1 MTANLLFVCG
11 SLNQTIMM
19 HKIAQSLPE
28 FNSFFTPFFAEGMLA
43 RMVPTGIL
51 DHTILA
57 GCHYAATDNYLI
69 KNKLSVDNGGKKHKY
84 ELTITGTDLIVQ
96 SNLRKNRL
104 VLVQEGITEPEDLA
118 YHAVKALG
126 LPRFL
131 ANTAATGL
139 SDAYDRFFV
148 ASQGYKDLF
157 IRKGVRPEKMV
168 VTGIPNFDNA
178 REACQND
185 FPFKNYVLVAT
196 SSIRETGKLDNRLA
210 FLRKVRHLAAG
221 KTVLFRLHPNENM
234 KRAER
239 EIRSVFSE
247 AIIFRDGNTNHM
259 IANCSVL
266 ITQVSSVVFTGIALG
281 KEVYSNYDLDTL
293 YRLAPIQ
300 NGGTSAAR
308 IADECRAVIQL
319 PLYELR
325 RSQPV
330 RRQTLIPNWQPFG
343 FE

>member
-11 SLNQTIMM
+11 SLNQTTMM

-28 FNSFFTPFFAEGMLA
+28 FNNFFSPFYAEGMLA
-43 RMVPTGIL
+43 KMVPTGAL

-57 GCHYAATDNYLI
+57 GSHYAATENYL
-69 KNKLSVDNGGKKHKY
+69 KNNRLSVDLGGRKHQY
-84 ELTITGTDLIVQ
+84 DLAITGTDLIVQ

-104 VLVQEGITEPEDLA
+104 ILIQEGITEPEDTA
-118 YHAVKALG
+118 YHVVKNLG

-148 ASQGYKDLF
+148 ASQGYKELF
-157 IRKGVRPEKMV
+157 IRKGVKPEKVV

-178 REACQND
+178 AEALQND
-185 FPFKNYVLVAT
+185 FPYRGYVLVAT
-196 SSIRETGKLDNRLA
+196 SSIRETGKLDNRMA
-210 FLRKVRHLAAG
+210 FLRKVRHLAG
-221 KTVLFRLHPNENM
+221 GRRVIFRLHPNEN
-234 KRAER
+234 KRRAEH
-239 EIRSVFSE
+239 EIRSILPE
-247 AIIFRDGNTNHM
+247 ALIFREGNTNHM

-281 KEVYSNYDLDTL
+281 KDVYSNYELQSL
-293 YRLAPIQ
+293 YQLAPIQ

-308 IADECRAVIQL
+308 IADECRAVMQL
-319 PLYELR
+319 SLQELR

-330 RRQTLIPNWQPFG
+330 RRQPLVPNWQPLG